1 MKVTRNVLSDL
12 KGEEIII
19 EEYMTGAFGLNE
31 YQDDMT
37 SLTLGVDKDLLKYSY
52 LGRKIEH
59 KGDVA
64 YVNIPPINTRVELKG
79 EGATLA
85 VEEGIA
91 FSPVYKLSASKT
103 IRKGGLTTWLK
114 LAKAN

>member
-1 MKVTRNVLSDL
+1 MKVTRNVLTDL
-12 KGEEIII
+12 EGEEITI

-31 YQDDMT
+31 YQEDMT
-37 SLTLGVDKDLLKYSY
+37 SLTLGVDSDSIKYGY
-52 LGRKIEH
+52 LGRKIKH
-59 KGDVA
+59 SGQKA
-64 YVNIPPINTRVELKG
+64 YVNIPPIDTKVELRA
-79 EGATLA
+79 EDAELE

-103 IRKGGLTTWLK
+103 IKKGGFVTWLK